1 MGLVHPQKD
10 GKQHINFVVCAFP
23 DCFRAKSVSGVRIC
37 FGPDDPKCFEGLF
50 LHLNDILI
58 HVLWRIPRFGLVHP
72 LEDG

>member
-10 GKQHINFVVCAFP
+10 GKQHINFVVCAGP
-23 DCFRAKSVSGVRIC
+23 DCFRAKSVSGVRIV
-37 FGPDDPKCFEGLF
+37 FGPDDPKCFEGFF

-72 LEDG
+72 QEDG